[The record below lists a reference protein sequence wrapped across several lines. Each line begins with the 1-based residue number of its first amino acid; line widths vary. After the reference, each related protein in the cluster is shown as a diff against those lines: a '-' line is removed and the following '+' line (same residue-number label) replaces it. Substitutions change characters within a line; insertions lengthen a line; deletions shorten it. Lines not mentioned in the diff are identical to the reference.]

1 MVGLRVGINGFGR
14 IGRLVF
20 RAAMAR
26 GLNVVAVNDLT
37 NAASLAH
44 LLKYD
49 STHGRYPGC
58 VKHRENGVQVEKSSV
73 DALVV
78 DGKMVAVLSERDPAQ
93 LPWRSLGVD
102 VVIESTGFFT
112 DKESASAHL
121 GEKGAKKVIISAP
134 AKGDL
139 PTVVMGI
146 NDGVLQKDDAVISNA
161 SCTTNCLAP
170 MVSVL
175 HASFGV
181 VHGLMTTI
189 HSYTG
194 DQSLIDAPHSDMR
207 RARSAALSM
216 IPTTT
221 GAASAVGLVIPELN
235 GKLDGMAVRVPTPD
249 GSFTDFV
256 AVLKKEVTAEEV
268 NNAFECAAQGRL
280 KGILEYTDDPI
291 VSADILGNAHS
302 CIFDSMITTV
312 MDGNMVK
319 VCGWYD
325 NEWGYSNRC
334 VDLIAKLAKMEK

>member
-1 MVGLRVGINGFGR
+1 MAALKVGINGFGR

-20 RAAMAR
+20 RAALAN
-26 GLNVVAVNDLT
+26 GVNVVAVNDLT
-37 NAASLAH
+37 DSGTLAH

-49 STHGRYPGC
+49 STHGLYPGRVAHQAGG
-58 VKHRENGVQVEKSSV
+58 VKVGKSSV

-78 DGKMVAVLSERDPAQ
+78 GRKKIAVLSERDPSK
-93 LPWRSLGVD
+93 LPWKSLGVD

-112 DKESASAHL
+112 DKDSAGAHL
-121 GEKGAKKVIISAP
+121 GKNGAKKVIISAP
-134 AKGDL
+134 AKGGV
-139 PTVVMGI
+139 PMVVLGI
-146 NDGVLQKDDAVISNA
+146 NDDSLKKSDKVISNA

-175 HASFGV
+175 HESFGV
-181 VHGLMTTI
+181 EHGLMTTI
-189 HSYTG
+189 HAYTG
-194 DQSLIDAPHSDMR
+194 DQRLIDAPHSDLR
-207 RARSAALSM
+207 RARSAAVSM

-221 GAASAVGLVIPELN
+221 GAASAVGQVIPELN
-235 GKLDGMAVRVPTPD
+235 GKLDGMAVRVPTPN

-256 AVLKKEVTAEEV
+256 TVLKKDATVEKV
-268 NNAFECAAQGRL
+268 NNAFKRAANGRL

-291 VSADILGNAHS
+291 VSADIVGNPHS

-312 MDGNMVK
+312 MAGNMVK

-334 VDLIAKLAKMEK
+334 VDLIGKLSKM

>member
-1 MVGLRVGINGFGR
+1 MAGLKVGINGFGR

-26 GLNVVAVNDLT
+26 GVDVVAVNDLT
-37 NAASLAH
+37 DAASLAH

-49 STHGRYPGC
+49 STHGRYPGR
-58 VKHRENGVQVEKSSV
+58 VEHRTGGVRVGESSV
-73 DALVV
+73 DALAV
-78 DGKMVAVLSERDPAQ
+78 DGNAVAVLSERDPGR
-93 LPWRSLGVD
+93 LPWRALGVD
-102 VVIESTGFFT
+102 VVVESTGFFA
-112 DKESASAHL
+112 DRDAASAHL
-121 GEKGAKKVIISAP
+121 GKRGAEKVIISAP

-146 NDGVLQKDDAVISNA
+146 NDDVLQKGDAVISNA

-175 HASFGV
+175 HASFGIE
-181 VHGLMTTI
+181 HGLMTTI
-189 HSYTG
+189 HAYTG
-194 DQSLIDAPHSDMR
+194 DQRLIDAPHSDLR

-256 AVLKKEVTAEEV
+256 AVLKKEVTAEAV
-268 NNAFECAAQGRL
+268 NRAFQQAAQGRL
-280 KGILEYTDDPI
+280 KGILEYTEDPI
-291 VSADILGNAHS
+291 VSADIVGNAHS

-312 MDGNMVK
+312 MAGNMVK

-334 VDLIAKLAKMEK
+334 VDLIAKLATM